1 MKRSLTI
8 SAAVLG
14 AALAIPA
21 VAQQQP
27 MSGSPSAQP
36 STSTTTPPSNAASAQ
51 QPGFLQNQ
59 TSSEWRASKL
69 IGASVYGPDNSSI
82 GEIDDLIVADN
93 GQVKAAVIGVGGFL
107 GVGQKTVALPMNT
120 LNVKRK
126 ADSASVDKI
135 TVSFTKDQLKNAPQ
149 FAYYAPPSRA
159 TTTGSGTTP
168 RPAGTPMS
176 PPVSK

>member
-8 SAAVLG
+8 GAAVLS

-21 VAQQQP
+21 VAQQKP
-27 MSGSPSAQP
+27 TSGSPSAQP
-36 STSTTTPPSNAASAQ
+36 STSTSMPSSKAASTQ

-59 TSSEWRASKL
+59 SPSEWRASKL

-82 GEIDDLIVADN
+82 GEIDDLILADN
-93 GQVKAAVIGVGGFL
+93 GEVKAAVIGVGGFL
-107 GVGQKTVALPMNT
+107 GVGQKNVALPMNA

-126 ADSASVDKI
+126 ADSSSIDKI
-135 TVSFTKDQLKNAPQ
+135 TVSFTKDQLKDAPK
-149 FAYYAPPSRA
+149 FAYYAPPSRT

-168 RPAGTPMS
+168 RPTGTPMS
-176 PPVSK
+176 PPASK